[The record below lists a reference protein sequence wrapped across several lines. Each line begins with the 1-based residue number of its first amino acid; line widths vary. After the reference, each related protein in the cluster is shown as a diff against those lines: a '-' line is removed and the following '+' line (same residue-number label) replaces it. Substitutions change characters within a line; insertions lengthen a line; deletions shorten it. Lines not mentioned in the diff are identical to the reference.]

1 MATAFVQFRIDEKAK
16 EDASSICKQLGIDLP
31 TYIRMAIARLI
42 ACQGIP
48 FDTRIAPSGDP
59 SQAKQAPK
67 GSTDPD
73 LEKIKADL
81 GLL

>member
-31 TYIRMAIARLI
+31 TYMRMAIARLI

-48 FDTRIAPSGDP
+48 FDTRIASA
-59 SQAKQAPK
+59 QAKQAPK
-67 GSTDPD
+67 GSGDPD